1 MEGLNFERLTQNYL
15 NHCKYEKGLDEKTMK
30 AYNINLAQY
39 ASTSSDPNDL
49 FTQKHLQLYIAELHS
64 KYAIKSVKR
73 KIASL
78 KAFFNYLEYEE
89 IFSPNPFSKIR
100 LKLHEPFL
108 LPSTIPLSTINAL
121 PVRTNSY
128 PQRIKSH
135 ANIELPY
142 GISLFWNFFL
152 PLGCE
157 YRSCVPYIITM

>member
-30 AYNINLAQY
+30 AYKIDLAQY

-49 FTQKHLQLYIAELHS
+49 FTKEHLQLYIAELHS

-89 IFSPNPFSKIR
+89 NFSPADCKM
-100 LKLHEPFL
+100 KLD
-108 LPSTIPLSTINAL
+108 N
-121 PVRTNSY
+121 
-128 PQRIKSH
+128 
-135 ANIELPY
+135 
-142 GISLFWNFFL
+142 
-152 PLGCE
+152 
-157 YRSCVPYIITM
+157 

>member
-30 AYNINLAQY
+30 AYNIDLAQY

-89 IFSPNPFSKIR
+89 IFSPNPFSKI
-100 LKLHEPFL
+100 
-108 LPSTIPLSTINAL
+108 
-121 PVRTNSY
+121 
-128 PQRIKSH
+128 
-135 ANIELPY
+135 
-142 GISLFWNFFL
+142 
-152 PLGCE
+152 
-157 YRSCVPYIITM
+157 